1 MVSTT
6 TILSDQLYA
15 QSTTNINNVN
25 RIQQK
30 RQISTRYSLVS
41 PVIFTVNI
49 MSETNDLA
57 NNITEAIRNIVTQ
70 AMRSIDILPEI
81 DEVIG
86 FNSVGTC
93 IYQYYVVFY
102 VRLHT

>member
-1 MVSTT
+1 M
-6 TILSDQLYA
+6 
-15 QSTTNINNVN
+15 QSTNVN

-30 RQISTRYSLVS
+30 RQISTRYSLVA

-49 MSETNDLA
+49 MNEANDIA
-57 NNITEAIRNIVTQ
+57 NNITETIRNIVTQ
-70 AMRSIDILPEI
+70 TMRSIDILPEI

-86 FNSVGTC
+86 FNSVGTY